1 VPAERSACARL
12 SECEL
17 HSNPLLRLFHVI
29 VTITVF
35 MLSRVMSNSDF
46 LVVKAAKSCS
56 VNREKKVAML
66 VS

>member
-1 VPAERSACARL
+1 
-12 SECEL
+12 
-17 HSNPLLRLFHVI
+17 
-29 VTITVF
+29 